1 MFAGGRARSDR
12 DGVCRAAGN
21 RPRAFDRIGELLIRI
36 RTLEREK
43 MRVGFIDLGGK
54 GRSAGGQG
62 TSRGATPA
70 VAAKASGMIPD
81 MIPLYDAEQF
91 EGLVQRERARADRA
105 AAKPR
110 PDTSH
115 RRTEA
120 KKGPGGSKLDPVW
133 GATTDN
139 REFSLVIFRPRT
151 RTDRSGLVELLQTSV
166 RTTDAVGIVD
176 NRRLGVLPARYVG
189 GECDSFREKSAH
201 RCRGGFGPAQPC
213 RSHLSK
219 QPGPRTAARPGRNLA
234 ALSQPPHQKRS
245 RRQSSAMTMPIAPS
259 LIAVRVRLDSRD
271 SSAGC
276 KRRHSGVRLGVPFA
290 LKKVHRRGRREDRR
304 QRSVC
309 L

>member
-1 MFAGGRARSDR
+1 
-12 DGVCRAAGN
+12 
-21 RPRAFDRIGELLIRI
+21 
-36 RTLEREK
+36 

-54 GRSAGGQG
+54 SRSAGGQG
-62 TSRGATPA
+62 TSRGTAPS

-110 PDTSH
+110 PDISH

-139 REFSLVIFRPRT
+139 REFSLVVFRPRT

-176 NRRLGVLPARYVG
+176 NRRLGVLLP
-189 GECDSFREKSAH
+189 DTSAENAILFVKKVLT
-201 RCRGGFGPAQPC
+201 GAEAASVQL
-213 RSHLSK
+213 SHVVHTYPNSWPEDGSPTW
-219 QPGPRTAARPGRNLA
+219 QEPR
-234 ALSQPPHQKRS
+234 
-245 RRQSSAMTMPIAPS
+245 
-259 LIAVRVRLDSRD
+259 RVD
-271 SSAGC
+271 SSASSEQATP
-276 KRRHSGVRLGVPFA
+276 KQVTPPVERHDRVTAHHNSGETGFKGLVGWLQAAAF
-290 LKKVHRRGRREDRR
+290 RR
-304 QRSVC
+304 QTRRAIRA
-309 L
+309 